1 MEDKIEIS
9 NQYYHV
15 TTKESPTGQLSSKIF
30 LDSPEGKTI
39 IGEIPI
45 TILKKENTEITM
57 QTFHKKILSSFLR
70 LVHTY
75 RDQHNPDK
83 IKSLVEEKLLPKEE
97 SIQLKEHKVKE
108 LPRNNEIDQW
118 NSLCNQHLPN
128 NILAA
133 YKQKEQSL
141 LRYNKSEYNT
151 IDDEDFIFSIQEY
164 LRREK
169 KNIVGL
175 ISNIDMLTFTTK
187 SQHYF
192 IFYLDE
198 DITIFIVAPLGSL
211 GIYMKHIELFKD
223 TLLST

>member
-9 NQYYHV
+9 NQYYYV
-15 TTKESPTGQLSSKIF
+15 TTDKTTTGQLYSQIS
-30 LDSPEGKTI
+30 LDSLEGKAI
-39 IGEIPI
+39 IGEIPM
-45 TILKKENTEITM
+45 TTLKKENTEITM

-83 IKSLVEEKLLPKEE
+83 IKSLIEEKLLTQEKSTQTQEDKLKKEPC
-97 SIQLKEHKVKE
+97 ST
-108 LPRNNEIDQW
+108 EIDQW
-118 NSLCNQHLPN
+118 NSLCHQYLPN

-175 ISNIDMLTFTTK
+175 VSNIDMLTFTTK
-187 SQHYF
+187 SKHYF
-192 IFYLDE
+192 IFHLDT
-198 DITIFIVAPLGSL
+198 DITIFIIAPIGSL
-211 GIYMKHIELFKD
+211 GIYMKQIELFKD
-223 TLLST
+223 TLLNT